1 MRNISAFTIL
11 LLCVYSC
18 SNTVTKSSVR
28 DKNSDQLIETSA
40 IDSFINN
47 YVYLKSKKVDVFLEE
62 DTRYKREQEAN
73 YFKTDNFDVLLI
85 GRFGSIQK
93 QEVYYFLK
101 NEQIVHISDIDFQYN
116 QPYYERDGFEMTS
129 TKKDYEV
136 RDTLVVEYWVDGIKQ
151 PVTPEVKSNFEKLWK
166 DWLFYLNKLKTR
178 NQL

>member
-1 MRNISAFTIL
+1 MKNILGFTIL
-11 LLCVYSC
+11 LFCVYSC
-18 SNTVTKSSVR
+18 SNRIIKSKVQ
-28 DKNSDQLIETSA
+28 DKNTIQIIESTA
-40 IDSFINN
+40 IDSFVNN
-47 YVYLKSKKVDVFLEE
+47 VIHYERKKVDVFSEE
-62 DTRYKREQEAN
+62 DRSHGVDQDA
-73 YFKTDNFDVLLI
+73 YFYQTDNFDVLQI

-151 PVTPEVKSNFEKLWK
+151 PVTPEVKLNFEKLWK
-166 DWLFYLNKLKTR
+166 DWLFFLGNLKTR